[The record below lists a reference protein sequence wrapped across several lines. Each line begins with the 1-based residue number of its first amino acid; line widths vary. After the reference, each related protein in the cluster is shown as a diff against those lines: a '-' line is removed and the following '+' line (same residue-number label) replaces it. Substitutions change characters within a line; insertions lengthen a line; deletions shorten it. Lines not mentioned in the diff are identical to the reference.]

1 LKSANITRDKPAL
14 LIVTELPEK
23 TGKKKPVYNLE
34 VEGLHEYYAN
44 GILVHN
50 CFDAIKYMCLN
61 LNSLKTPATAA
72 TVRKE
77 MTSREKFLQEMM
89 ADE

>member
-1 LKSANITRDKPAL
+1 LQ
-14 LIVTELPEK
+14 
-23 TGKKKPVYNLE
+23 
-34 VEGLHEYYAN
+34 
-44 GILVHN
+44 
-50 CFDAIKYMCLN
+50 

-72 TVRKE
+72 IIKKE